1 MRNDLVFHLT
11 IYPASSVDCGAL
23 PTLASG
29 VIVEAYNSTAVNS
42 DIFFQCQQ
50 PHLVPSYHSA
60 TCGSDGR
67 WSPDPSRVECRMVI
81 PNCTLIPG
89 TGTTALTGMYDV
101 M

>member
-1 MRNDLVFHLT
+1 MIWYF

-29 VIVEAYNSTAVNS
+29 VIVEAYNNTAVNS

-89 TGTTALTGMYDV
+89 TGTTVPTDMYDV